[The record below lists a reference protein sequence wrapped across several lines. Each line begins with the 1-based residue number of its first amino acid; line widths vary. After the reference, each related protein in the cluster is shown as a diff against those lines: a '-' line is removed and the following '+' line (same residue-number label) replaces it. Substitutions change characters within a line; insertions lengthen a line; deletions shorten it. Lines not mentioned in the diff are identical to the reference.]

1 MSSPFVP
8 NTLAVYHNLLILE
21 ASFRKTYLQLR
32 SRRRKYL
39 AFYISMLTWNV
50 YFSYRVFFRASLY
63 SLIDLIYKL
72 CLLSG
77 IVTMLL
83 FYVLGLYRSSIAYP
97 SRYIQQT
104 NKALRLF
111 NIRLVI
117 TPIPF
122 FQFRNPLDDGVHL
135 VLSSKRFDI
144 LVIEGWEAFRTAYMT
159 SEQRRQKRKKRF
171 RKSSAITAP
180 SSTSAQKSRMFSS
193 RPKIRSEG
201 QAIPPRLESVYESPT
216 RKRTTYSQDHS
227 FDGPNSPSFH
237 ELS

>member
-21 ASFRKTYLQLR
+21 ASFRKTYLQLC

-39 AFYISMLTWNV
+39 AFYISMLTWNI
-50 YFSYRVFFRASLY
+50 YFSYRVFFRVSLY

-97 SRYIQQT
+97 SRYVQQT

-117 TPIPF
+117 TSVPF
-122 FQFRNPLDDGVHL
+122 FQFRNPLDHGVHL

-144 LVIEGWEAFRTAYMT
+144 LVIEGWEAFRTAYLT
-159 SEQRRQKRKKRF
+159 SEQRRQKRKKQF
-171 RKSSAITAP
+171 RKSSATIAP
-180 SSTSAQKSRMFSS
+180 SSALTQKSRMFSS
-193 RPKIRSEG
+193 RPKSRREDL
-201 QAIPPRLESVYESPT
+201 AKPPQLDS
-216 RKRTTYSQDHS
+216 
-227 FDGPNSPSFH
+227 
-237 ELS
+237 L